1 MAERIGRKWASPFS
15 LSKNDFLVR
24 FVICTSSYWLGQQSF
39 TNLIMLCRT
48 VIAYKRREV
57 LKRDGVTL
65 LCWWG
70 NIHKFCISDEVISC
84 SQSMYL
90 TIPVII
96 RAWILLK
103 NSCFVI
109 SVVYMDIDE
118 EMFFYYWS
126 VPNAG
131 IAGKL
136 ETLPELTFMSKS
148 GSTFPSKDKFATSNW
163 NLLHV

>member
-15 LSKNDFLVR
+15 LSKNDFPVR

-70 NIHKFCISDEVISC
+70 NIHKFCISDEVTSC

-96 RAWILLK
+96 TAWILLK

-109 SVVYMDIDE
+109 SVVYMNIDE
-118 EMFFYYWS
+118 EMFLLLVS
-126 VPNAG
+126 SECRNRRKTRDTPG
-131 IAGKL
+131 INIHV
-136 ETLPELTFMSKS
+136 KS
-148 GSTFPSKDKFATSNW
+148 WEHLS
-163 NLLHV
+163 LQR

>member
-1 MAERIGRKWASPFS
+1 MAERIGPKWVSPFS
-15 LSKNDFLVR
+15 LPKNGFLVR

-48 VIAYKRREV
+48 VIACKSHEV

-70 NIHKFCISDEVISC
+70 NIHKFCLSDEVTSY

-96 RAWILLK
+96 RAWILLQ
-103 NSCFVI
+103 NACCVI
-109 SVVYMDIDE
+109 SVVYTNIDE
-118 EMFFYYWS
+118 EMFYFWS

-131 IAGKL
+131 VAGKL
-136 ETLPELTFMSKS
+136 ETPPEFNIHVKS
-148 GSTFPSKDKFATSNW
+148 WEHLS
-163 NLLHV
+163 LQR